1 MGRIDGTSRNNDR
14 PAGVADAFQVRT
26 HSVEPILSNRCRNL
40 LSHKDSGPTGADE
53 LKEDGPEVALVRL
66 RLALPGDGEGLAW
79 GASGPQRS
87 FVGPSGEAGGEAPTS
102 DPSEEMGLGVP
113 PEVVRSHVEN
123 GPLIYFTFRYQT
135 FTYQVTQ
142 PLGGVG
148 VVFVI
153 VRDHSSTC
161 SFVHRH
167 A

>member
-1 MGRIDGTSRNNDR
+1 MRRIDGTSRDNGR

-40 LSHKDSGPTGADE
+40 LSHEDSGPTGADK
-53 LKEDGPEVALVRL
+53 LKEDGPEVAFVLL
-66 RLALPGDGEGLAW
+66 RLALPGDGEGLAG

-87 FVGPSGEAGGEAPTS
+87 FVGPSGEAGGKAPAS
-102 DPSEEMGLGVP
+102 DPSEEVGLGVA

-135 FTYQVTQ
+135 FTYQITQ